1 MHPGQKI
8 PAAVI
13 GVGYLGKFHA
23 EKYAASEKA
32 DLVAVVDEDSARAA
46 EIGSSVGTVGVTDYR
61 ELFGRVQCVSIAV
74 PTRLHHQ
81 VAKDF
86 ITAGID
92 VLVEK
97 PLAATLN
104 EAKELVELAESQNCI
119 LQVGHLERFNPAIR
133 RLEGVIKEPKFVECH
148 RLAPFVE
155 RGTDV
160 DVVLDLMI
168 HDIDVIASLVRSP
181 VIRAEAVGVPVLTET
196 PDIANARLSFANG
209 CIANVTASRVSV
221 KRERKVRFFQSDAYI
236 SIDYDQRR
244 AQIIYKPAPGAGWL
258 DVRSENI
265 EFKEGDA
272 LADEIDSFLDCVR
285 ARTAP
290 LVSGIDGLN
299 ALEIASL
306 IRDQLCSPRHRQVT
320 YGPWQGDHAGGGR
333 SLRRYA
339 RRQLGQSLVEAGS
352 ESHILR
358 RRRRRTATYQLRGRI
373 YSGRADGNGAPRIGR
388 KYQKHHCRIS
398 SLTPDVA
405 DTPAEAPH
413 SH

>member
-1 MHPGQKI
+1 MQSVQRI
-8 PAAVI
+8 AAAVI

-32 DLVAVVDEDSARAA
+32 DLIAVVDENFARAT
-46 EIGSSVGTVGVTDYR
+46 EIATATGTLALTDYR
-61 ELFGRVQCVSIAV
+61 ELFGRVRCVSVAV
-74 PTRLHHQ
+74 PTRVHHQ

-86 ITAGID
+86 LSAGID

-97 PLAATLN
+97 PLAVSLD
-104 EAKELVELAESQNCI
+104 EAKDLVALAESRNCI

-133 RLEGVIKEPKFVECH
+133 QLERVIKEPKFVECH

-181 VIRAEAVGVPVLTET
+181 VTRVEAVGVPVLTET
-196 PDIANARLSFANG
+196 PDIANARLLFANG
-209 CIANVTASRVSV
+209 CIANVTASRVSI
-221 KRERKVRFFQSDAYI
+221 KRERKVRFFQPNAYI

-244 AQIIYKPAPGAGWL
+244 AQIIHKPAPGAGWL
-258 DVRSENI
+258 DVRGENV

-272 LADEIDSFLDCVR
+272 LADEIDSFLECVR
-285 ARTAP
+285 TRTVP

-306 IRDQLCSPRHRQVT
+306 IRAQL
-320 YGPWQGDHAGGGR
+320 
-333 SLRRYA
+333 
-339 RRQLGQSLVEAGS
+339 
-352 ESHILR
+352 
-358 RRRRRTATYQLRGRI
+358 
-373 YSGRADGNGAPRIGR
+373 
-388 KYQKHHCRIS
+388 
-398 SLTPDVA
+398 
-405 DTPAEAPH
+405 
-413 SH
+413 